1 LSETNEQ
8 LGLFPFEEAFRKAEA
23 QGLDLVEMASKV
35 DPPVCRIMDYG
46 KYQYQEDKR
55 QREAKKKQVT
65 QELKEIKFHLQ
76 IDDNDFNR
84 KVRQSIEFLQKGD
97 KVRAVLTYRG
107 REITRSDMGQELMK
121 RFMESVGDVAVVDAP
136 PKMFGRNFQMVLAPN
151 PKNKKKAAEAKP
163 EANGEPKA

>member
-1 LSETNEQ
+1 
-8 LGLFPFEEAFRKAEA
+8 
-23 QGLDLVEMASKV
+23 MAGKV

-55 QREAKKKQVT
+55 LREAKKKQVV

-84 KVRQSIEFLQKGD
+84 KVKHTIEFLQKGD

-121 RFMESVGDVAVVDAP
+121 RFLESVGDVAVVDAP
-136 PKMFGRNFQMVLAPN
+136 PKLFGRNFQMVLAPN
-151 PKNKKKAAEAKP
+151 TKKKKTAEAKP
-163 EANGEPKA
+163 EDGEKPQA